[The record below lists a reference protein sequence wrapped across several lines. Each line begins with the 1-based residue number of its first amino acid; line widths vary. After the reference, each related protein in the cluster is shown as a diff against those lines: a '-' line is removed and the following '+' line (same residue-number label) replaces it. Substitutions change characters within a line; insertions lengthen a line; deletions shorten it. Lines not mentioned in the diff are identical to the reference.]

1 MANQKKSNLVLKIV
15 LIPLLFVVLLALGGF
30 MVFIALNMDQLLF
43 LRVLI
48 GASGVVWAIVSI
60 WFVWFR
66 TDYSRLWRRLRYRR
80 QYKNMHKLRTIDP
93 DYYELYQKY
102 PLSIRRHERHCVHH
116 DISPDE
122 MISSALEIPEQEW
135 AAREAFRNENL
146 TEQESSSSPDTA
158 HSGHQFKL

>member
-1 MANQKKSNLVLKIV
+1 MANQKTSNLVLKIV

-43 LRVLI
+43 IRVLI

>member
-15 LIPLLFVVLLALGGF
+15 LIPLLFVVLLAFGGF

-43 LRVLI
+43 IRVLI
-48 GASGVVWAIVSI
+48 GVSGVVWAIVSI

-146 TEQESSSSPDTA
+146 TEQESSSSHDTA

>member
-146 TEQESSSSPDTA
+146 TEQESSSSSDTA

>member
-43 LRVLI
+43 IRVLI

-66 TDYSRLWRRLRYRR
+66 TDYSRLWLRLRYRR

>member
-43 LRVLI
+43 IRVLI

-146 TEQESSSSPDTA
+146 TEQESSFSPDTA

>member
-43 LRVLI
+43 IRVLI

>member
-43 LRVLI
+43 MRVLI

-66 TDYSRLWRRLRYRR
+66 TDYSRLWRRLRYRC

-102 PLSIRRHERHCVHH
+102 PLSIRRHESHCVHH

>member
-30 MVFIALNMDQLLF
+30 MVFIALNMDQLLYI
-43 LRVLI
+43 RVLI

-80 QYKNMHKLRTIDP
+80 QYKNMHKLRTVDP

>member
-43 LRVLI
+43 IRVLI

-66 TDYSRLWRRLRYRR
+66 TDYSRLWRRLRYRC

>member
-1 MANQKKSNLVLKIV
+1 MANQKTSNLVLKIV

-66 TDYSRLWRRLRYRR
+66 TDYSRLLRRLRYRR